1 MLAVSVLQLAAET
14 LSSVSH
20 YVSVGDDRCSSNGRV
35 SSNRSS
41 GRICYGS
48 YWFGTFAMTLLILP
62 ILYCGPWFAPDS
74 STRDISRK
82 VHNIHLYV
90 DLILVSAVAP
100 QINFFKAKP
109 YDSYSYEDSAMI
121 DGGIYD

>member
-35 SSNRSS
+35 SSNRST

-62 ILYCGPWFAPDS
+62 ILYCGPCRFAPDS
-74 STRDISRK
+74 STRGISRK
-82 VHNIHLYV
+82 VHNIHL
-90 DLILVSAVAP
+90 LRGLHSCL
-100 QINFFKAKP
+100 
-109 YDSYSYEDSAMI
+109 
-121 DGGIYD
+121 GGGTANKLL